1 MPIPPVPEGFTFPP
15 ACSTREML
23 SPAVSTSIVT
33 SDGRLPK
40 KPVSVLMGLQLI
52 RGGLCSRNSAS
63 RSLRYS
69 DSTSRRRTCA
79 RAFSI
84 TSETKPSLNFPTYT
98 SFARPPIS
106 NLGCFHLS
114 GRSFCIFGLA
124 TAADE
129 VAFAGRRHWLPCDA
143 GRASRGGSPT
153 RPRSRPPAV
162 SRPRAIF
169 TPTKRWPRRVG
180 MVAALAAVYHRARFA
195 WSAQHDPRGCFD
207 LSRSCSLLRGDD
219 GMDIASLDPQTVLA

>member
-63 RSLRYS
+63 RSLKYS
-69 DSTSRRRTCA
+69 DSTSRRRICA
-79 RAFSI
+79 RAYSI
-84 TSETKPSLNFPTYT
+84 TSETKPSLNFPTFT

-124 TAADE
+124 TAGDE
-129 VAFAGRRHWLPCDA
+129 VAFAGRRHWLPCAA
-143 GRASRGGSPT
+143 GRASRGGST
-153 RPRSRPPAV
+153 A
-162 SRPRAIF
+162 
-169 TPTKRWPRRVG
+169 RRLAPEGYLRTYETMASAGLHGRGFRCGVPLG
-180 MVAALAAVYHRARFA
+180 EIRLVCAA
-195 WSAQHDPRGCFD
+195 
-207 LSRSCSLLRGDD
+207 
-219 GMDIASLDPQTVLA
+219 